1 MEVVAE
7 SPCPYTAAADV
18 GLRARAPQLRQR
30 APAEAP
36 AAGSEPRPARPG
48 AGRRAANATRSRQY
62 LARWTPEEDAIL
74 LEHVMAHGTAEWGQ
88 LRASGRLPLRDN
100 KACCNR
106 FLLLKRKFLQ
116 LDDHQQQEPH
126 YQPHYEQPRQQHDTS
141 PWPRRQHDAHPAN
154 LPCCLQPADT
164 ALHLMATAPH
174 AYPQAAQARQ
184 HSAARHSGW
193 KGEWRGSLEG
203 VAWWEGVVDP
213 RLGSTLTVAHAW
225 DGAVACGRVSESVC
239 TKSAWV
245 QGNAVRL
252 QQQTAVVKQQQQQIH
267 AGGVW
272 ACVEQAVKASAS
284 AAPSA
289 CCAVLQPPSASPAL
303 PTASSRL
310 SHCPLGLL
318 HPDAPLMLPSS
329 PPSSHSAPAADAVAA
344 ATATAAADPC
354 PPQLQLPTPLSA
366 SSSLPCLLPALP
378 PLHPLP
384 LPLSRPDSHLHA
396 PQPLAALR
404 GTTAAP
410 AAAGAAI
417 DACVRAGPS
426 DGQSQA
432 DMDRWVLEQVGLMVG
447 GQEGTAPGG
456 GTLLADVRGGGGVG
470 VGGGLGE
477 MEIAAGDGGGMVGH
491 GGKRT
496 RVSGGGKWDEQ
507 HGEACMWEGPGSHC
521 GGRKRV
527 EQEGEPAML
536 SQEDGHWQAVASDES
551 RAHNLDDTRVLKS
564 QLLTVLQSA
573 LSGDEI
579 DSFMNQYGDV
589 LSE

>member
-36 AAGSEPRPARPG
+36 AAGSEPRLARPG

-62 LARWTPEEDAIL
+62 LARWTPEVSSPRPSVSSPSNRLVSSLRRATRDGCLNCSRPPHLRWRAQEDAIL

-239 TKSAWV
+239 SKSAWV

-318 HPDAPLMLPSS
+318 HPDAPL
-329 PPSSHSAPAADAVAA
+329 
-344 ATATAAADPC
+344 
-354 PPQLQLPTPLSA
+354 
-366 SSSLPCLLPALP
+366 
-378 PLHPLP
+378 
-384 LPLSRPDSHLHA
+384 
-396 PQPLAALR
+396 PLAALR

-536 SQEDGHWQAVASDES
+536 SQEDGHWQAVA
-551 RAHNLDDTRVLKS
+551 KCP
-564 QLLTVLQSA
+564 
-573 LSGDEI
+573 
-579 DSFMNQYGDV
+579 
-589 LSE
+589 

>member
-18 GLRARAPQLRQR
+18 GLCARAPQLRQR

-36 AAGSEPRPARPG
+36 AAGSQPRPARPG

-184 HSAARHSGW
+184 HSAARHGGW
-193 KGEWRGSLEG
+193 TGEWRGSLEG
-203 VAWWEGVVDP
+203 VACWEGVVDP
-213 RLGSTLTVAHAW
+213 RLGSTLTGAHAW
-225 DGAVACGRVSESVC
+225 DGAVACGGVSESVC
-239 TKSAWV
+239 SKSAWV

-252 QQQTAVVKQQQQQIH
+252 QQQTAVVKQQQQQQQQQIH

-272 ACVEQAVKASAS
+272 ACVEQA
-284 AAPSA
+284 
-289 CCAVLQPPSASPAL
+289 
-303 PTASSRL
+303 
-310 SHCPLGLL
+310 
-318 HPDAPLMLPSS
+318 
-329 PPSSHSAPAADAVAA
+329 
-344 ATATAAADPC
+344 
-354 PPQLQLPTPLSA
+354 
-366 SSSLPCLLPALP
+366 
-378 PLHPLP
+378 
-384 LPLSRPDSHLHA
+384 
-396 PQPLAALR
+396 PLAALR

-447 GQEGTAPGG
+447 GHEGTAPGG

-470 VGGGLGE
+470 VGGELGE

-536 SQEDGHWQAVASDES
+536 SQEDGHWQAVA
-551 RAHNLDDTRVLKS
+551 KCP
-564 QLLTVLQSA
+564 
-573 LSGDEI
+573 
-579 DSFMNQYGDV
+579 
-589 LSE
+589 